1 MFKIQQKLAKE
12 AIGLVAQEC
21 DIEAT
26 QIINSSN
33 RRAADARFVLIQVL
47 SQYLNDS
54 EIGAILQRTRQCICF
69 IRNNRCKARDPVL
82 TASIRQVSSKL
93 ISWIAD
99 NE

>member
-1 MFKIQQKLAKE
+1 MFIFQQKLTKE

-21 DIEAT
+21 GIDTT
-26 QIINSSN
+26 QIINSYN
-33 RRAADARFVLIQVL
+33 RRAADARFVLISVL

-54 EIGAILQRTRQCICF
+54 EIGIILKRTRQGICF
-69 IRNNRCKARDPVL
+69 IRNNMCKARDPVL
-82 TASIRQVSSKL
+82 TASIRQVHSKL

>member
-33 RRAADARFVLIQVL
+33 RRAADARFVLISVL

-54 EIGAILQRTRQCICF
+54 EIGAILQRTRQGICF
-69 IRNNRCKARDPVL
+69 IRNNMCKARDPVL
-82 TASIRQVSSKL
+82 TVSIRQVSSKL

>member
-33 RRAADARFVLIQVL
+33 RRAADARFVLILVL

-54 EIGAILQRTRQCICF
+54 EIGAILKRTRQGICF

-93 ISWIAD
+93 ISWITD
-99 NE
+99 ND

>member
-1 MFKIQQKLAKE
+1 MFRLQQKLTKE

-21 DIEAT
+21 GISAT

-33 RRAADARFVLIQVL
+33 RRAADARFVLISVL

-54 EIGAILQRTRQCICF
+54 EIGAILQRARQGICF
-69 IRNNRCKARDPVL
+69 IRNNMCKARDPVL
-82 TASIRQVSSKL
+82 SASIRQVHSKL

-99 NE
+99 NV

>member
-21 DIEAT
+21 DIDTT
-26 QIINSSN
+26 QIINSYN

-54 EIGAILQRTRQCICF
+54 EIGAILKRTRQGVCF
-69 IRNNRCKARDPVL
+69 IRNNMCKARDPVL

>member
-1 MFKIQQKLAKE
+1 MFRFQQKLTKE

-21 DIEAT
+21 GIDAT
-26 QIINSSN
+26 QIINSSC
-33 RRAADARFVLIQVL
+33 RRAADARFVLISVL

-54 EIGAILQRTRQCICF
+54 EIGAILKRTRQGICF
-69 IRNNRCKARDPVL
+69 IRNNMCKVRDPVL
-82 TASIRQVSSKL
+82 TASIQQVQSKL

>member
-1 MFKIQQKLAKE
+1 MFIFQQKLTKE

-21 DIEAT
+21 GIDAT
-26 QIINSSN
+26 QIINSYN
-33 RRAADARFVLIQVL
+33 RRAADARFVLISVL

-54 EIGAILQRTRQCICF
+54 EIGAILKRTRQGICF
-69 IRNNRCKARDPVL
+69 IRNNMCKARDPVL
-82 TASIRQVSSKL
+82 TASIRQVHSKL

>member
-21 DIEAT
+21 GIDAT
-26 QIINSSN
+26 QIINSSC
-33 RRAADARFVLIQVL
+33 RRAADARFVLISVL

-54 EIGAILQRTRQCICF
+54 EIGAILKRTRQGICF
-69 IRNNRCKARDPVL
+69 IRNNRCKAREPVL

>member
-21 DIEAT
+21 GIDAT
-26 QIINSSN
+26 QIINSYN

-54 EIGAILQRTRQCICF
+54 EIGVILRRTRQGICF

-82 TASIRQVSSKL
+82 TASIRQVHSKL
-93 ISWIAD
+93 ISWIA
-99 NE
+99 

>member
-12 AIGLVAQEC
+12 TIGLVAQEC
-21 DIEAT
+21 GIDAA
-26 QIINSSN
+26 QIINSYN
-33 RRAADARFVLIQVL
+33 RRAADARFVLISVL

-54 EIGAILQRTRQCICF
+54 EIGAILQRTRQGICF
-69 IRNNRCKARDPVL
+69 IRNNMCKARDPVL
-82 TASIRQVSSKL
+82 SASIRQVRSKL

>member
-33 RRAADARFVLIQVL
+33 RRAADARFVLISVL

-54 EIGAILQRTRQCICF
+54 EIGAILQRTRQGICF

-93 ISWIAD
+93 ISWIED
-99 NE
+99 ND

>member
-1 MFKIQQKLAKE
+1 MFKIQQKLVKE

-21 DIEAT
+21 GIDTT

-33 RRAADARFVLIQVL
+33 RRAADARFVLISVL

-54 EIGAILQRTRQCICF
+54 EIGVILKRTRQGICF

-82 TASIRQVSSKL
+82 SASIRQVHGKL

-99 NE
+99 ND